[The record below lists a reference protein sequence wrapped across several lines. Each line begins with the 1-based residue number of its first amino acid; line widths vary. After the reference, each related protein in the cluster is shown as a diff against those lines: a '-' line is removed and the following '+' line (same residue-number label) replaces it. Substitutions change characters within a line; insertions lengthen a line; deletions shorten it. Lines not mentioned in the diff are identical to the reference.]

1 MRTLCL
7 HLSRLKKI
15 PPPFFSSIRPLQ
27 SNVCD
32 HWVTCTVDQEGRFAG
47 RINIVDQIAG
57 GMFNSLQV
65 FSQHW
70 HNGSANYK
78 SCLFI
83 H

>member
-7 HLSRLKKI
+7 HLSRLKS
-15 PPPFFSSIRPLQ
+15 PPLFFPSICPLQ

-32 HWVTCTVDQEGRFAG
+32 HWETCTVDQEERFAW